1 MNYNIKLCTGDPSGD
16 GHGHGMT
23 DVYYFKCNYS
33 TEQIR

>member
-16 GHGHGMT
+16 GHGMT